1 MSDDQAAP
9 SSSSE
14 VVTSSIHRPWL
25 IKMVI
30 GVVVVIAFG
39 LWGLYD
45 ATVAYPALGQASAE
59 HAEWKFLQAAK
70 KDGRIASA
78 SDITDPVAAFAE
90 VSAKLPRTDIEQAKY
105 DWLLALSRI
114 GKLKPE
120 FTKIDSPNSRL
131 DELTTKWNGLAQPK
145 PLEAYD
151 MPLQWGIVVAGFGFG
166 VWFLWN
172 IATSSAKRYSWE
184 PATSTLTLP
193 GGRRVTPNDLAD
205 VDKRNWHKYFCALVF
220 TDGSAPVDLD
230 VLKYSGLEEW
240 VLTMERIR
248 FPERAE
254 AEAAAE
260 AEAEAAAAAATSD
273 VGATAPVDDPTNA
286 PPAP

>member
-1 MSDDQAAP
+1 MSDDQAASTSSAASP
-9 SSSSE
+9 VSSSSD

-45 ATVAYPALGQASAE
+45 AMVAYPALGKASAE
-59 HAEWKFLQAAK
+59 HAQWKYLQVAK
-70 KDGRIASA
+70 SNGQISGTTEIA
-78 SDITDPVAAFAE
+78 DPEKTFAE
-90 VSAKLPRTDIEQAKY
+90 VSAKAPRTDLEQAQY
-105 DWLLALSRI
+105 VWLLALSRL
-114 GKLKPE
+114 GHLKPE
-120 FTKIDSPNSRL
+120 YTRIDSPNSRL
-131 DELTTKWNGLAQPK
+131 DELTQKWNTSDQPK
-145 PLEAYD
+145 ALEAFD
-151 MPLQWGIVVAGFGFG
+151 MPLQWGIVIGGFGFG

-172 IATSSAKRYSWE
+172 IVASSAKRYTWE
-184 PATSTLTLP
+184 PATATLTLP
-193 GGRRVTPNDLAD
+193 GGRRVAPSDLAD
-205 VDKRNWHKYFCALVF
+205 VDKRNWHKYFCSLVF

-230 VLKYSGLEEW
+230 VLKYTGLEEW

-260 AEAEAAAAAATSD
+260 EADAAAPAASAEE
-273 VGATAPVDDPTNA
+273 A
-286 PPAP
+286 PPESKE